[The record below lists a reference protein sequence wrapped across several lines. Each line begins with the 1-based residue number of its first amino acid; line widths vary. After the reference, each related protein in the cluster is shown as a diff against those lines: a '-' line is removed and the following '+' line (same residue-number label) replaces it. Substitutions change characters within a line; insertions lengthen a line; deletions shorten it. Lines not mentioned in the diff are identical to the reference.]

1 MIGWL
6 FDGESAV
13 SPESPAAGD
22 AITKSD
28 AASLVQE
35 VIDANAANASRHD
48 AVLADIAARLASID
62 DELAQT
68 HDEVKAIGADE
79 GAKTSAVVLL
89 DDQQWSDLQRCW
101 GWAKGGVQVGLFLV
115 LVLACFVGALLGS
128 RLWGAF
134 SKGWRR

>member
-6 FDGESAV
+6 LDGESAV
-13 SPESPAAGD
+13 SSESPASGD
-22 AITKSD
+22 ALSKSD

-62 DELAQT
+62 DELVQT
-68 HDEVKAIGADE
+68 HDEVKAIGADD

-89 DDQQWSDLQRCW
+89 DEHQWSDLQRCW